1 MKFIFLLTKNC
12 FRFPIFYFLA
22 MIIIQKETALYEII
36 ILVITIIVNSLIK
49 TNNDFSKVGSQSFYH
64 ISNSF
69 MFFMEENQ
77 K

>member
-1 MKFIFLLTKNC
+1 
-12 FRFPIFYFLA
+12 